1 MFLAHI
7 VTFGSNIIELQQNMR
22 ACPIV
27 LPLSKITTKTL
38 KKKVYYVH
46 EGDTF
51 GVLGVLIGR
60 SEPEWEMRR
69 IG

>member
-7 VTFGSNIIELQQNMR
+7 VTFGSNIELQQNMR

-38 KKKVYYVH
+38 KKQVYYVH
-46 EGDTF
+46 GGDTF
-51 GVLGVLIGR
+51 VESGIILLFVNLVN
-60 SEPEWEMRR
+60 
-69 IG
+69 